1 MTQAPAL
8 THTQIH
14 VHFDSPTLK
23 PPPRAPM
30 RLANGHLSPLAFNP
44 GSRDRPPA
52 WQAGDVAGGG
62 ADHPSPVQCRL
73 VWEDTPSTPTSPSA
87 CFLAHDTDGVAP
99 LLCLHSAHRATLTML
114 AGLRGPGGAT
124 ATQRPALTALPLEDA
139 PHALRGGDPS
149 SVPPARRCV
158 LVLEP
163 GTGALRALA
172 GPRHD
177 LARLCLPGRQSGRRS
192 VTAIAD
198 PAGCEVTIATDGGT
212 RLRVSFHLRPSC
224 PAVAAALAA
233 VAEAAGH
240 GAGLELQT
248 AWLQALGPRVPGR
261 TADEELAALCR
272 AALAWPAPR
281 PAEGAARR
289 DQGTGLQTPQ
299 RTGTLAW
306 SRPRRSPWL
315 DRLDADGRGPAQAS
329 LPIAPLQPRDS
340 GTIHPAQDTPPSAQ
354 TTALAG
360 ALVDALHAVAEDCAL
375 CTLRARAAPR
385 LHAAARALA
394 EQSSLPPPVP
404 GSLAAALAAALDGVD
419 GSRAGT
425 PSFPAPVLVQRR
437 SRSVAASVDVLDA
450 YLALGSAASLTGP
463 PGATAPAQGPRE
475 VLAAACARAMGT
487 LGARGWTP
495 ARLQEL
501 RLEVRLPLL
510 QAARI
515 CRVMSL
521 HQGWDP
527 AALTLIGRLDA
538 AANHAATAGAKAD
551 AGALDD
557 FPGEGRGRVGG
568 ACDPAV
574 LPLHARVEA
583 RPGAKGSIETTEAGL
598 AASMGNPQ
606 TATPPPPR
614 PLLRF
619 GRDRRLEEVTRL
631 LSSDAPADLPAD
643 AAGDDTGAEGGPSA
657 AVQAWIRV
665 SATRTAALCVGRGAA
680 GLASRRPSHAE
691 ALEVAPLR
699 LAARLL
705 GSNGA
710 VVGLDL
716 SAAPPAPG
724 GGAAAAETAWPEFHA
739 GAAAGLSLVPAAG
752 PAGALGRTWVAY
764 HNPPAPSYSH
774 AGLLLGLGVAGHL
787 GCLAATDLY
796 RYLAQGHEATILA
809 VLLGMAASRRGL
821 RDAAVS
827 KMLLLH
833 LPSRHPS
840 TYPDLEIPASVQGAA
855 LIGLGLVHLGSC
867 HRVMSEVVMAE
878 LERPMGAVDAAGPQ
892 PEGAER
898 PHTQRRSEDREAY
911 SLAAGLALGLIHL
924 SKGTQALG
932 HAELDLDTRLCRLM
946 LGGMREGTV
955 GRRRPGKPQAPGAEL
970 GVAPDL
976 FQAQVSAPAA
986 QGRAGGAQRQAG
998 GSVAADIAAAQ
1009 ASPLTVM
1016 EGGLLDLGTSCP
1028 AATLALGLAHLQTDD
1043 AAAAARFAMPESL
1056 FELDFVRPQHLLL
1069 RVAMRALVM
1078 WSGIT
1083 PAEDWVM
1090 QQLPRILQFDTS
1102 KMLGVGRA
1110 ARRRKED
1117 AEAVCQAHI
1126 SCIAGACLAVGLRH
1140 AGSCSAAAAGLLR
1153 SRLEGLLRLK
1163 AAIPELNPDRQ
1174 GWALGRVHVEEAVDV
1189 LALSLAIVMAGS
1201 GHSATLGLLRGLSL
1215 RSAPHSPSN
1224 ALPPGPTRA
1233 PSSSLTYGAHTAVG
1247 MALGFL
1253 FLGQGRLTFGTRPLA
1268 VASLLCAVLPPFPLS
1283 SQDQRASHQA
1293 LRHLYA
1299 MAAEPRCLNAL
1310 DVRSGVPVY
1319 VPLTLTLAGEE
1330 KGTGATA
1337 LGTPTLQL
1345 LDAQLAGKGGAGGHI
1360 SPPRHA
1366 LVAPGLLP
1374 AGSRVAEL
1382 RVDGP
1387 RYHRQ
1392 SLAGAALRALYRRRY
1407 VWVQGTGCALPYADD
1422 PGGVRSLLARA
1433 GRGGAGRAAPRRL
1446 ADLARRYGELPWVAA
1461 FAAELCDDE
1470 GAEDWVAAWLA
1481 PRDPKGKGEWAAWA
1495 RGSLLATL
1503 GQGDVGESLPLAL
1516 EVLQAARTGPGGP
1529 SRNGA
1534 TASDLGAA
1542 MRHSLLTSGFGQRL
1556 TAAQGE
1562 ANHDPGLSLVE
1573 AEAWQPVVRPE
1584 ALLQLR

>member
-1 MTQAPAL
+1 
-8 THTQIH
+8 
-14 VHFDSPTLK
+14 
-23 PPPRAPM
+23 M

-172 GPRHD
+172 GPRHH

-198 PAGCEVTIATDGGT
+198 PAGCEVTMATDGGT

-340 GTIHPAQDTPPSAQ
+340 GTIHPAHDTPPSAQ

-425 PSFPAPVLVQRR
+425 PSFPAPVLVRRR

-574 LPLHARVEA
+574 LPLHAR
-583 RPGAKGSIETTEAGL
+583 
-598 AASMGNPQ
+598 
-606 TATPPPPR
+606 
-614 PLLRF
+614 
-619 GRDRRLEEVTRL
+619 
-631 LSSDAPADLPAD
+631 
-643 AAGDDTGAEGGPSA
+643 
-657 AVQAWIRV
+657 
-665 SATRTAALCVGRGAA
+665 
-680 GLASRRPSHAE
+680 
-691 ALEVAPLR
+691 
-699 LAARLL
+699 
-705 GSNGA
+705 
-710 VVGLDL
+710 
-716 SAAPPAPG
+716 
-724 GGAAAAETAWPEFHA
+724 
-739 GAAAGLSLVPAAG
+739 
-752 PAGALGRTWVAY
+752 
-764 HNPPAPSYSH
+764 
-774 AGLLLGLGVAGHL
+774 
-787 GCLAATDLY
+787 
-796 RYLAQGHEATILA
+796 GHEATILA

-867 HRVMSEVVMAE
+867 HRRVSGVMSEVVMAE

-892 PEGAER
+892 PEGAEC

-932 HAELDLDTRLCRLM
+932 HAELDLDTRLWCACMLARLM

-1283 SQDQRASHQA
+1283 SQDQRASHQVSEGFGGEEGVGCLLGHRA